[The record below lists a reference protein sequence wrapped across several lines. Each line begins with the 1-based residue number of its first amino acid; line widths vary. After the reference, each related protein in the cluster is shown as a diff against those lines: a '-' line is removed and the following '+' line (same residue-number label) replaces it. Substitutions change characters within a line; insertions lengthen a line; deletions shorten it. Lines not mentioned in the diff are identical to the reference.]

1 MSQYFYILST
11 WAIMLLLIRVGF
23 SEFEGRM
30 ARKNYNIRWLLM
42 FKQGYIYRRSNNIIF
57 MSVLCY
63 FVSSM
68 QPMFSMGWLIELLGF
83 IATGVVTDAFAQIIS
98 YYYIRIRFAKQI
110 RNADLLQVEIQSA
123 LNKEDTELTY
133 HNEPSFCVED
143 VMKQYASEEDHMAII
158 SMDGG
163 EFVDR
168 VERLPDITYVVE
180 ALADKAREKLEE
192 KNVKVTSYTN
202 RNQLPFKDEKIDIV
216 VNELTNYD
224 KFEVFRVLKPNGYF
238 IVDQMGSDN
247 YKEIANMFIPFRMK
261 GRWDK
266 ENCSRT
272 LRDIGMDIVDGFE
285 EEGCIRF
292 KSLAAVFTFMRT
304 FSPERV
310 DNYDKYLNFYARISQ
325 EIQDKDFFDLTTHRF
340 IVVAHKK

>member
-23 SEFEGRM
+23 SEVEGRM
-30 ARKNYNIRWLLM
+30 ARKNYNVRWLLM
-42 FKQGYIYRRSNNIIF
+42 FNQGYAYRRSNNIIF

-63 FVSSM
+63 FVSSA
-68 QPMFSMGWLIELLGF
+68 QTMFTMIWFVELLGF
-83 IATGVVTDAFAQIIS
+83 IATGVVVDALAQVIS
-98 YYYIRIRFAKQI
+98 YYYIRVRFAKAI

-123 LNKEDTELTY
+123 LDKEDTELIY
-133 HNEPSFCVED
+133 HNEPTFRVEE
-143 VMKQYASEEDHMAII
+143 VMQEYAGDEDHMAII

-163 EFVDR
+163 EFVSQ
-168 VERLPDITYVVE
+168 VPKLPNITYVVE
-180 ALADKAREKLEE
+180 ALADRAREKLEE

-202 RNQLPFKDEKIDIV
+202 RNQLPFKDEKMDIV
-216 VNELTNYD
+216 INELTNYD

-272 LRDIGMDIVDGFE
+272 LSDIGMDIVDGFE
-285 EEGCIRF
+285 EEGYIRF
-292 KSLAAVFTFMRT
+292 KSLAAVFTFMRS

-310 DNYDKYLNFYARISQ
+310 DNYDKYLNFYARILQ